1 MGEKNRI
8 KSCYIHIPFCKK
20 ICSYCDFCK
29 NFYNDNII
37 DSYLN
42 SLHKE
47 IKKIYKGDVLNTIYI
62 GGGTPSSLSADKL
75 VKLFNVLKIF
85 KLSDKYEYT
94 FECNYED
101 INDDLLSILKKNK
114 INRLSIGIQ
123 TFNEKYSKVL
133 NRNINRA
140 EIIKKVFLAKKY
152 FNNINVDLMYALPS
166 QSINDLKNDL
176 KEFIKLDVTHIS
188 TYALIVE
195 EHTKLYIDKIK
206 EVSDDIQNDMYYLIV
221 DTLKENGYN
230 HYEISNFSKEGYFS
244 KHNLTYW
251 NNDNYYGFGLGAS
264 SFIENKR
271 IDNTRSIN
279 NYINGKI
286 IMNKDSLNTK
296 SLIKDEIMLSL
307 RKTSGINK
315 KDFYNKYNKKI
326 SDVFNYND
334 ILKNNLLKE
343 TDDYLFI
350 PEEKL
355 FISNEIIIQL
365 LDSYT
370 LN

>member
-1 MGEKNRI
+1 MIRKSI

-42 SLHKE
+42 SLEKE
-47 IKKIYKGDVLNTIYI
+47 IKKIYKGDILNTIYI
-62 GGGTPSSLSADKL
+62 GGGTPSSLSITNL
-75 VKLFNVLKIF
+75 EKLFNMLKIF
-85 KLSDKYEYT
+85 KLSNNYEYT

-101 INDDLLSILKKNK
+101 INDELLNILKTNK
-114 INRLSIGIQ
+114 VNRLSIGIQ

-133 NRNINRA
+133 NRNINKT

-152 FNNINVDLMYALPS
+152 FNNINIDLMYALPN
-166 QSINDLKNDL
+166 QNIEDLKKDL
-176 KEFIKLDVTHIS
+176 KEFIKLDITHIS
-188 TYALIVE
+188 TYSLIVE

-206 EVSDDIQNDMYYLIV
+206 EVSDDIQSDMYYLIV
-221 DTLKENGYN
+221 KTLKENGYN

-264 SFIENKR
+264 SFMGNKR

-286 IMNKDSLNTK
+286 IMNEDSLDTEG
-296 SLIKDEIMLSL
+296 LIKDEVMLSL

-315 KDFYNKYNKKI
+315 KVFYNKYNKKI
-326 SDVFNYND
+326 SDVFNYKD
-334 ILKNNLLKE
+334 ILKNNLLE
-343 TDDYLFI
+343 ENDNYLFI
-350 PEEKL
+350 PEDKL
-355 FISNEIIIQL
+355 FISNEIILQL
-365 LDSYT
+365 LDSYI

>member
-1 MGEKNRI
+1 MIRKSI
-8 KSCYIHIPFCKK
+8 KSCYIHIPFCNK

-29 NFYNDNII
+29 NYYNDNII

-42 SLHKE
+42 SLDKE
-47 IKKIYKGDVLNTIYI
+47 IKKIYKGDILNTIYI
-62 GGGTPSSLSADKL
+62 GGGTPSSLSIDKL
-75 VKLFNVLKIF
+75 KKLFNVLNIF

-101 INDDLLSILKKNK
+101 INDELLNILKTNK
-114 INRLSIGIQ
+114 VNRLSIGIQ

-140 EIIKKVFLAKKY
+140 KIIKKVFLAKKY
-152 FNNINVDLMYALPS
+152 FNNINVDLMYALPG
-166 QSINDLKNDL
+166 QNIDDLKSDL

-188 TYALIVE
+188 TYLLIVE
-195 EHTKLYIDKIK
+195 EHTKLYIDKVK
-206 EVSDDIQNDMYYLIV
+206 ELSDDIQSDMYYLIV
-221 DTLKENGYN
+221 NTLKENGYN
-230 HYEISNFSKEGYFS
+230 HYEISNFSKKSYYS

-264 SFIENKR
+264 SFIGNKR

-279 NYINGKI
+279 NYIDGNI
-286 IMNKDSLNTK
+286 IMDDDVLDTET
-296 SLIKDEIMLSL
+296 LMKDEIMLSL
-307 RKTSGINK
+307 RKVGGINK
-315 KDFYNKYNKKI
+315 NTFYKKYGKQI
-326 SDVFNYND
+326 SDVFNYKD
-334 ILKNNLLKE
+334 IIKNNLLE
-343 TDDYLFI
+343 ENHDYLFI
-350 PEEKL
+350 PEDKL

-365 LDSYT
+365 LNSYI